1 MYSHLGRI
9 TLRRAV
15 SYVKKKEETQV
26 VGGGVLS
33 IVAAHSLPP
42 SSHNT
47 ILAYCHIKKY
57 KVSLQKQTG
66 FFVHFVHYLIL
77 FSYLK
82 ISNASPCNLQIVVY
96 DISILS
102 AICSRVN
109 PFMYLSVSNVI
120 NF

>member
-1 MYSHLGRI
+1 M
-9 TLRRAV
+9 
-15 SYVKKKEETQV
+15 
-26 VGGGVLS
+26 LS
-33 IVAAHSLPP
+33 IVASHSLPP